1 VIQTSDPSNEV
12 ITLDLNNFA
21 EIKYS
26 RNMTLMVI
34 WTCVIYIIGGLPRTV
49 YIMIKY
55 IMEASRY
62 YTFSLI
68 TFSILIY
75 SNGFS
80 IFIYYLYN
88 NMFKQILNDYLKRVC
103 FFRRNLS

>member
-1 VIQTSDPSNEV
+1 MIQTSDPSNEV

-34 WTCVIYIIGGLPRTV
+34 WTCVIYIIGGLPRNV

>member
-1 VIQTSDPSNEV
+1 VACNHSEEAVALS
-12 ITLDLNNFA
+12 LNDFA

-34 WTCVIYIIGGLPRTV
+34 WTCVIYIIGGLPRNV
-49 YIMIKY
+49 YIIIKY
-55 IMEASRY
+55 LREASRY

-68 TFSILIY
+68 TFFILIY

-80 IFIYYLYN
+80 IFVYYLFN
-88 NMFKQILNDYLKRVC
+88 NIFRQILDRYFNKIC
-103 FFRRNLS
+103 FFRRNIIE